1 MRTVVAQHRQR
12 DGPCGRH
19 CARLLT
25 AREALGA
32 AVTSELLLGGSG
44 REMTASTRGVPLK
57 QVRGFNSRSIH
68 SQLRNARVGAA
79 RGHLLGPSG
88 IAGQILIFGEARG
101 QGAGSARPA
110 AHFLS

>member
-1 MRTVVAQHRQR
+1 M
-12 DGPCGRH
+12 RH
-19 CARLLT
+19 CAGLF
-25 AREALGA
+25 EACKVMGA

-44 REMTASTRGVPLK
+44 RERTASTRGVPLK
-57 QVRGFNSRSIH
+57 QVAGINPRSIH
-68 SQLRNARVGAA
+68 SELRNARVGAA

-101 QGAGSARPA
+101 RGAGSARPA